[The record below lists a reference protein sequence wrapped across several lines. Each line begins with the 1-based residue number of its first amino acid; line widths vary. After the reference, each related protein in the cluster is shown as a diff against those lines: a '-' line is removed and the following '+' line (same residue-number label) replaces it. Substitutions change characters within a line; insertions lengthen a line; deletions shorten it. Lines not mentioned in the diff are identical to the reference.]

1 MFGFNENEMQEA
13 EKLADLY
20 DRMRKY
26 ARELDICIVTATAG
40 VQSAPDVTDLTITW
54 DASQRPKVLDYISLM
69 RAKERPVAANLRL
82 ADNAWDFTMPIGYS
96 PFRDGVRQEFN
107 GKDDTPAKD
116 SWLVLPQGD
125 SEEVESLESLLE
137 GSLSITPEE
146 VAANPGKYAHRIYP
160 VDLNDIHNMDVLESY
175 PARPPEHDHM
185 HDTPNPTQKVAVL
198 GGRMTGRTA
207 LLLAA
212 LGAVSASESFRIEDD
227 TPDLDANHDG
237 DGMLRYK
244 TKRPM
249 SFGFGFGSQAADT
262 AVSGAEKRQ
271 WSDRKPNGKRKKSW
285 ER

>member
-69 RAKERPVAANLRL
+69 RTKERPVAANLRM

-96 PFRDGVRQEFN
+96 PLRDGVRQEFN
-107 GKDDTPAKD
+107 GKDDTPSKD

-125 SEEVESLESLLE
+125 SEEVESLESLLA
-137 GSLSITPEE
+137 TQEE
-146 VAANPGKYAHRIYP
+146 VDADADPSRYAKCI
-160 VDLNDIHNMDVLESY
+160 
-175 PARPPEHDHM
+175 ATFHDHM
-185 HDTPNPTQKVAVL
+185 PDRGVPVGQKVAVL
-198 GGRMTGRTA
+198 GGRMAGRTA

-212 LGAVSASESFRIEDD
+212 LGAVSASESFKIEDG
-227 TPDLDANHDG
+227 TPDLDADHGG

-244 TKRPM
+244 SKRPV
-249 SFGFGFGSQAADT
+249 SFGFGFSGNSADT